1 MTRASIFLLLAF
13 TCGFIVALTSVS
25 GCSYGESRTLC
36 IVQDQSTKTYS
47 GAFRIDTSDLP
58 ADAIMSQTQTNKAGG
73 SDTQLVLNRDYEI
86 EVVLR
91 PMALRQS
98 KKSLRLA
105 DE

>member
-1 MTRASIFLLLAF
+1 
-13 TCGFIVALTSVS
+13 
-25 GCSYGESRTLC
+25 
-36 IVQDQSTKTYS
+36 
-47 GAFRIDTSDLP
+47 
-58 ADAIMSQTQTNKAGG
+58 MSQTQTNKAGG